1 MEVFKLKFCID
12 AGHNYDKFDTGSTG
26 NGLRE
31 QDVTF
36 KIAQKLESLLKSAG
50 LQTLMTRKSITENV
64 GTDSKS
70 AINERYKIAN
80 SEKAD
85 YFVSIHCNAGGGTGT
100 ETLIYAKGGKAE
112 ILAGNVQS
120 AIVKKLG
127 TKDRGIKVRGDIGVL
142 KYTDM
147 PAILVETA
155 FIDNSADALLLK
167 NNTDGF
173 AQAIFEGIK
182 AFAGIK
188 EEPLIEEPEEIID
201 KISEMIEINDK
212 KSAVS
217 ALAVAK
223 KENSSLYWILYKLAN
238 K

>member
-1 MEVFKLKFCID
+1 MKFCID

-31 QDVTF
+31 QEVTF

>member
-1 MEVFKLKFCID
+1 MKFCID

-188 EEPLIEEPEEIID
+188 EETLIEEPEEIID

>member
-1 MEVFKLKFCID
+1 MKFCID

-155 FIDNSADALLLK
+155 FVDNSADALLLK

>member
-1 MEVFKLKFCID
+1 MKFCID